1 MRVAVDAR
9 PAAFPEKTG
18 IGYYTWNLLRHLP
31 RVDPSTR
38 YLAWYLNARAI
49 LGGPRRLLGDLPGV
63 RERWTPIP
71 ARWFERTER
80 LGLPRL
86 EWFVRFDV
94 LFGPNFIPPPSHAR
108 HQVVTVHDL
117 AFRLYPE
124 TAPHTTLVWLAS
136 IERALRRSTR
146 IIAVSEATRRDL
158 LDLYPVP
165 PDRVAVVP
173 HGVDHDVFRRSSDED
188 VLAAKRRLGVEG
200 PYLLYLGGIE
210 PRKNLPGL
218 IEAYARLD
226 SAARPALVLAGSG
239 VPWNPEGTDS
249 LNEALERLPSG
260 VRRSIVLTGYIPEK
274 EKVAMLSGAEALV
287 YPSRYEGFGLPVLE
301 AMACGTPVVTSNRS
315 ALPEVAADA
324 ALLVDPDDP
333 ADIADAI
340 ERVLTED
347 RLRADLSARGLAR
360 AGRFTWEETARRTA
374 AVLHEAAGD

>member
-1 MRVAVDAR
+1 MSSNRRSVSRRESPRMEAFRYTFSRPVSSGWKPAARARSAAIRPRVITLPLLGRRMPAMILRSVVLPDPFGPISPSVLPSGTSNETSWSAQRSSARRRKRTTRSLRDVGRSRYRRNRLLTPSTATAATPKVLVAMRVRESTGEDETWPARARGSLMRVAVDAR

-86 EWFVRFDV
+86 EWFVGFDV

-173 HGVDHDVFRRSSDED
+173 HGVDHDVRS
-188 VLAAKRRLGVEG
+188 
-200 PYLLYLGGIE
+200 
-210 PRKNLPGL
+210 
-218 IEAYARLD
+218 
-226 SAARPALVLAGSG
+226 
-239 VPWNPEGTDS
+239 
-249 LNEALERLPSG
+249 
-260 VRRSIVLTGYIPEK
+260 
-274 EKVAMLSGAEALV
+274 
-287 YPSRYEGFGLPVLE
+287 
-301 AMACGTPVVTSNRS
+301 
-315 ALPEVAADA
+315 
-324 ALLVDPDDP
+324 
-333 ADIADAI
+333 
-340 ERVLTED
+340 
-347 RLRADLSARGLAR
+347 
-360 AGRFTWEETARRTA
+360 
-374 AVLHEAAGD
+374 